1 MRLLDKIVLQRLISL
16 ILNFI
21 LAVLKLVVPK
31 TTEDILKP
39 VDERR
44 KWIPRWRKRK

>member
-1 MRLLDKIVLQRLISL
+1 MRLLDRIALQRAISL

-21 LAVLKLVVPK
+21 LAVLKILVPK
-31 TTEDILKP
+31 ATEDIDKP

-44 KWIPRWRKRK
+44 KWVPRWRKRK